1 MRVWYKFFLYKK
13 SKIDTN
19 LKKDKE
25 FSEHEKSIGGYDA
38 NAHYRNKSLFLQK
51 YLTDRHH
58 VYFTFLKK
66 ILLKEYKI
74 LSLGSG
80 RCISE
85 LSLLDFGYNIT
96 CSDMEIPRCYEQS
109 KKIFKDF
116 RYEKLNILSD
126 NLSQKFNSIICFS
139 MIYLFQEKDLEI
151 FFKRISNLLENEGLL
166 IVDPGGSEA
175 NLFSLIYDKIYLPT
189 ESYLVFLLSKL
200 FGRQYFLF
208 KKHQGYKFAN
218 KELIRIAKK
227 NGFKFLQIN
236 ESDYELEFSRSKLLG
251 FLMRKFPKTKGIFN
265 LFGKLLPY
273 VRIFTFK
280 KISEKNI

>member
-1 MRVWYKFFLYKK
+1 MYKFYLYEN

-25 FSEHEKSIGGYDA
+25 FSEHEKSMGGYDV

-51 YLTDRHH
+51 YLTDRYH

-96 CSDMEIPRCYEQS
+96 CSDMEIPRCYDQS

-139 MIYLFQEKDLEI
+139 MLYLSEKKELEM
-151 FFKRISNLLENEGLL
+151 FFKKTNNALEPNGLL
-166 IVDPGGSEA
+166 IVDPGGGE
-175 NLFSLIYDKIYLPT
+175 NNFFSFIYDKIYLPF
-189 ESYLVFLLSKL
+189 EIFLVFLFSK
-200 FGRQYFLF
+200 FSKKKYFLF
-208 KKHQGYKFAN
+208 KKHQGYRFSN
-218 KELIRIAKK
+218 NELMKIASK
-227 NGFKFLQIN
+227 NGFELLKVEQ
-236 ESDYELEFSRSKLLG
+236 SDYYQELKRSKIIN
-251 FLMRKFPKTKGIFN
+251 FIINKFPKTKII
-265 LFGKLLPY
+265 LAIFGKFIPY
-273 VRIFTFK
+273 VRIFKFK
-280 KISEKNI
+280 RINEKNI

>member
-1 MRVWYKFFLYKK
+1 MRIWNKFILYEN
-13 SKIDTN
+13 SKININ

-25 FSEHEKSIGGYDA
+25 FFEHEKSMGGYDA
-38 NAHYRNKSLFLQK
+38 NAHYRNKSLFIQK

-66 ILLKEYKI
+66 NLLKEYKI

-116 RYEKLNILSD
+116 RYGKLNILSD

-139 MIYLFQEKDLEI
+139 MLYLFEKKELEM
-151 FFKRISNLLENEGLL
+151 FFKKTNNALEPNGLL
-166 IVDPGGSEA
+166 IVDPGGGE
-175 NLFSLIYDKIYLPT
+175 NNFFSFIYDQIYLPF
-189 ESYLVFLLSKL
+189 ESFLVFLFSK
-200 FGRQYFLF
+200 FSKKKYFLL
-208 KKHQGYKFAN
+208 KKHQGYRFSN
-218 KELIRIAKK
+218 NELMKIASK
-227 NGFKFLQIN
+227 NGFELLKVEQ
-236 ESDYELEFSRSKLLG
+236 SDYYQELKRSKIIN
-251 FLMRKFPKTKGIFN
+251 FIINKFPKTKII
-265 LFGKLLPY
+265 LVIFGKFMPY
-273 VRIFTFK
+273 VRIFKFK
-280 KISEKNI
+280 RINEKNI